1 MRKTLAVLA
10 SAAALVGCQ
19 TITEEMP
26 SRPSQI
32 GIPSGIPVIVVPVPI
47 PTPANPAPTPPPTT
61 PPGNPTPSPN
71 PAPPPDNGGGS
82 DIPNNTNPV
91 AKLTAKI
98 YFVECQGQIHPSTIA
113 PVGCRVHMDVTP
125 TDASNRH
132 TQARGTPRWTYSNTS
147 IVRIGGNS
155 PYNPVLD
162 ALAPGSLVA
171 YCEVDGIRSNDVRV
185 EIRN

>member
-1 MRKTLAVLA
+1 MRKTLTALA
-10 SAAALVGCQ
+10 SAAVLAGCQ

-26 SRPSQI
+26 NRPSPI
-32 GIPSGIPVIVVPVPI
+32 GISPGVPVIVVPVPI
-47 PTPANPAPTPPPTT
+47 PTPANPTPTPPPDNST
-61 PPGNPTPSPN
+61 
-71 PAPPPDNGGGS
+71 PAPPPDNGGGQ

-91 AKLTAKI
+91 ARLTAKI
-98 YFVECQGQIHPSTIA
+98 YFVECQGQIHPSTIS
-113 PVGCRVHMDVTP
+113 PVGCRIHLDVTP

-132 TQARGTPRWTYSNTS
+132 TQARGTPQWTYSNTS
-147 IVRIGGNS
+147 IVRLGGNS

-171 YCEVDGIRSNDVRV
+171 YCEVDGIRSNDVRI